1 MGLSRDNGLDMP
13 LYEYTCRSCTQSFEL
28 LVRGNDTLQCPSCTS
43 TELER
48 RSSVFAAR
56 TGGASGTARAAE
68 TPGGCGHCGDPR
80 GPGSCSIN

>member
-1 MGLSRDNGLDMP
+1 MVVDMP
-13 LYEYTCRSCTQSFEL
+13 LYEYTCRSCAQSFEL

-56 TGGASGTARAAE
+56 TGGTARQAE
-68 TPGGCGHCGDPR
+68 TPGACGHCGDPS

>member
-1 MGLSRDNGLDMP
+1 MSATRAIMVVDMP
-13 LYEYTCRSCTQSFEL
+13 LYEYTCRSCTKSFEL

-56 TGGASGTARAAE
+56 SSGPARQSEAPGA
-68 TPGGCGHCGDPR
+68 CGHCGDPR

>member
-1 MGLSRDNGLDMP
+1 MP
-13 LYEYTCRSCTQSFEL
+13 LYEYTCRSCAQSFEL

-56 TGGASGTARAAE
+56 TSGTAQRPADA
-68 TPGGCGHCGDPR
+68 PAGCGHCGDPR